1 MTTRDDSFSTMYW
14 DLLRKAE
21 SKASRDNPTDL
32 ISQVTARNAGT
43 PEPPPDSLTS
53 EVSPASVDIDRVLMA
68 ESNAPRDNP
77 ADLIPEV
84 ATKNDDT
91 PEPPPDRLNSEV
103 SFASVDIERALMDP
117 SIASNSVVPIPS
129 QARRT
134 EATTVHVAIKV
145 LVTVLYILAWVCILF
160 VPFWK
165 IIDTSFLFRER
176 DDPSMFDNVTDY
188 FSDSA
193 WPWAKFIDSG
203 KDTYR

>member
-1 MTTRDDSFSTMYW
+1 MTTRDDSFSNMYW

-21 SKASRDNPTDL
+21 SKRS
-32 ISQVTARNAGT
+32 
-43 PEPPPDSLTS
+43 
-53 EVSPASVDIDRVLMA
+53 
-68 ESNAPRDNP
+68 RDNP
-77 ADLIPEV
+77 ADLIFEV

-91 PEPPPDRLNSEV
+91 PEPPPDSLTTEV
-103 SFASVDIERALMDP
+103 SFASVDMERVLTDP
-117 SIASNSVVPIPS
+117 SIASISVVPIPS
-129 QARRT
+129 QARGT
-134 EATTVHVAIKV
+134 EVSTVHVAIKV
-145 LVTVLYILAWVCILF
+145 LVTVSYILAWVCILF